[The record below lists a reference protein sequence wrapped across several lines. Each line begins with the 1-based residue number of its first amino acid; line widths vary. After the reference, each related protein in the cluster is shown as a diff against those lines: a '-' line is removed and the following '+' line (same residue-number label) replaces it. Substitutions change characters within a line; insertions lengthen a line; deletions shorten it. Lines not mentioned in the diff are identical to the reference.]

1 MDVNTPLRELP
12 GVGEA
17 RAKGLEKLGLRVAG
31 DLVGYF
37 PRSYEDRRQVYTI
50 AEAPVGELCC
60 VRVMAAEEPRRMH
73 IRKGLDVTRLKVVD
87 GASAMLVTFFNQGY
101 VRQALHRGEEYIL
114 YGRVELMG
122 SHRQMTNPQFEGAE
136 RPWACGRIMPV
147 YPLTAGITNHLLA
160 GLVERAIQELPPPAE
175 TLPDDLLARHR
186 LSPAADCWRS
196 IHFPADEDALDAARR
211 RFAFEELFYLSLG
224 LALLRERR
232 SRGHGP
238 AFGETDLEGFYQL
251 LPFTLTGAQ
260 KRALEESAADLALTR
275 PMNRLVQGDV
285 GSGKTAVAAG
295 CAWLAVRSGWQC
307 AMMAPT
313 EILAEQHAKTLSAML
328 APAGIQ
334 VGLLTGSMKVSEKRK
349 VLAALETGALPFVV
363 GTHAL
368 LSQGVAFRR
377 LGLVITDEQHRFGVE
392 QRAALAAKAN
402 TPKDPPQEGRRLC
415 GEGGGNSLSPAA
427 DEIRKGAPG
436 AACRA
441 GEVEQRAALAAKANT
456 PKDPPQEGRRLC
468 GEGGGNSLSPA
479 ADEIRKGAP
488 GAAYRAG
495 EVEQRAALAAK
506 AGGEEDFSPNVLVM
520 SATPIPRTLALIIYG
535 DLDVSVIDEL
545 PPGRVPVK
553 TVLVGESKRQR
564 MYGFVRDQVKE
575 GRQVYIV
582 CPAVEENPEGAW
594 DLKAVTEYARVLG
607 EQVFPD
613 LRVGLVHGRMKA
625 KEKEAAMAAF
635 TAGETHILVSTT
647 VIEVGVDVP
656 NASLIIIENADRY
669 GLSQLHQLRGRVGR
683 GKHQSWCVL
692 VSDNRSPDTRARLKV
707 LTQTNDGFKI
717 AEEDLKL
724 RGPGDFF
731 GQRQHGLPALRVA
744 DLETDTRVLKEAQD
758 AAAEV
763 LAADPALTR
772 PEHRPLLE
780 KVRRLFEEDPDRFN

>member
-37 PRSYEDRRQVYTI
+37 PRSYEDRRQVYAI

-73 IRKGLDVTRLKVVD
+73 IRRGLDVTRLKVVD
-87 GASAMLVTFFNQGY
+87 GSSAMLVTFFNQGY

-114 YGRVELMG
+114 YGRVELLG

-160 GLVERAIQELPPPAE
+160 GLVERALRELPPPAE

-186 LSPAADCWRS
+186 LAPAAECWRS
-196 IHFPADEDALDAARR
+196 IHFPADETALDAARR

-232 SRGHGP
+232 SRGRGP
-238 AFGETDLEGFYQL
+238 AFGETDLESFYQL

-260 KRALEESAADLALTR
+260 KRALEEAAADLALAQ

-295 CAWLAVRSGWQC
+295 CAWRAVRSGWQC

-328 APAGIQ
+328 APAGIE

-349 VLAALETGALPFVV
+349 VLAALESGALPFVV

-368 LSQGVAFRR
+368 LSQGVAFHR
-377 LGLVITDEQHRFGVE
+377 LGLVITDEQHRFG
-392 QRAALAAKAN
+392 
-402 TPKDPPQEGRRLC
+402 
-415 GEGGGNSLSPAA
+415 
-427 DEIRKGAPG
+427 
-436 AACRA
+436 
-441 GEVEQRAALAAKANT
+441 
-456 PKDPPQEGRRLC
+456 
-468 GEGGGNSLSPA
+468 
-479 ADEIRKGAP
+479 
-488 GAAYRAG
+488 
-495 EVEQRAALAAK
+495 VEQRAALAAK

-545 PPGRVPVK
+545 PPGRMPVK

-613 LRVGLVHGRMKA
+613 LHVGLVHGRMKA

-635 TAGETHILVSTT
+635 TAGETNILVSTT

-731 GQRQHGLPALRVA
+731 GERQHGLPALRVA

-758 AAAEV
+758 AAAEL
-763 LAADPALTR
+763 LAADPDLTE